1 LAGLFFGLSRDL
13 SRLGGFL
20 LPGFHEDSLRKSGR
34 NIFLETILLDPMPQF
49 TLESIQ
55 WTSGKN
61 AQYFTID
68 LGAQPGFSTVGSMI
82 RLFGCGSQ
90 GTSEHN
96 ESRPTSSRLGQ
107 RFLNVPIIIQLVMSI
122 HILRHFRRYYHQ
134 SIRKD
139 RV

>member
-34 NIFLETILLDPMPQF
+34 NVFLETILLDPMPQF
-49 TLESIQ
+49 TPESIQ

-90 GTSEHN
+90 GTSEQVWTKLRCDSSGSD
-96 ESRPTSSRLGQ
+96 SRDKLHGLSGLLHRLLTMKLSQ
-107 RFLNVPIIIQLVMSI
+107 
-122 HILRHFRRYYHQ
+122 
-134 SIRKD
+134 
-139 RV
+139 